1 MKKAHF
7 KLFKK
12 KKVKIGVN
20 RQLVQNLIEESNYI
34 ISKKDLGHII
44 NMILSNPKK
53 LMDNEIKEYINY
65 KYNIETIASHLRKT
79 NKKVIPFKKLMS
91 KLNISKRKFYPRLR
105 ILKKFYTKSEKFN
118 WSIKRGKFIR
128 KEVL

>member
-1 MKKAHF
+1 MKKGRF

-12 KKVKIGVN
+12 DRVKVSVN
-20 RQLVQNLIEESNYI
+20 RQLVNNLIEETNYT

-44 NMILSNPKK
+44 NMVLSNPKN
-53 LMDNEIKEYINY
+53 LIDNEIKEYIKY

-105 ILKKFYTKSEKFN
+105 ILKKFYTKSEKFE

-128 KEVL
+128 KEAL